1 MGNLNIDKSILIEA
15 MEKTAE
21 GVAIS
26 DAQQPD
32 NPLVFVNEGFEK
44 ITGYSREE
52 IIGKNCRFLQGP
64 NTDPEVTAVIRA
76 ALREGKHCVVE
87 LINHRKDGSKFW
99 NRLSMNPLKDASGK
113 ITHFVGIQSD
123 ITEAKKLEEVLTN
136 LTNAFLVY
144 FGNQENSYERTLD
157 DLNKIIAQAELTDEN
172 RERLGRLKK
181 LIQAVE
187 NSEA

>member
-44 ITGYSREE
+44 ITGYKRYE

-64 NTDPEVTAVIRA
+64 DTNEEATKVIRA

-87 LINHRKDGSKFW
+87 LINHRKDGSRFW
-99 NRLSMNPLKDASGK
+99 NRLSINPLKDDSGK

-123 ITEAKKLEEVLTN
+123 ITEAKKLEETLTA

-157 DLNKIIAQAELTDEN
+157 DLNKIIAQAELAEEN
-172 RERLGRLKK
+172 RERLEKLKK
-181 LIQAVE
+181 LIQTIE
-187 NSEA
+187 NAQA